1 MFVEDGSADD
11 SFEVLAGLA
20 AQDGRVRVL
29 GLFRNFGSNATIL
42 AGLAEARGDAV
53 MDAASQSLASS
64 GCFSP
69 TSEGS

>member
-1 MFVEDGSADD
+1 VFVEDGSADD
-11 SFEVLAGLA
+11 SFEVLAAG

-29 GLFRNFGSNATIL
+29 GLSRNFGSNAAIL

>member
-1 MFVEDGSADD
+1 M
-11 SFEVLAGLA
+11 
-20 AQDGRVRVL
+20 RVL
-29 GLFRNFGSNATIL
+29 GLSRNFGSNAAIL